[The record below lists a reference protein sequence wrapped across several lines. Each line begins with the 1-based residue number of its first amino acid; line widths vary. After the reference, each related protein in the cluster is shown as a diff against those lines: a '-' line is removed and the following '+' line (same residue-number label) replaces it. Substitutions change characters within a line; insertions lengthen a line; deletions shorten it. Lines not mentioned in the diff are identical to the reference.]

1 MTADCC
7 GRRKDSR
14 HVDFHTNRTRIQGK
28 HANKQLIVNMSG
40 YTGGPAGSGDPGT
53 PGVFAPRWSQGW
65 FTVPQWSDSMGLS
78 TIRDRVDRKGRGRY
92 AAHGC
97 DHERWYGPVA
107 PLPQMMQDHGNLFT
121 PSFPQY
127 CVPGKV
133 NLFVRTLPDSA
144 WLAEN
149 LKAFATFSSAF
160 PEEISIANFLWELRE
175 LGTLI
180 PKIAHTYLETVQ
192 SGILN
197 VEFGWKPFLSDLKTL
212 GELNERV
219 TQRLEH
225 LREIAG
231 KRTRLGAVSEN
242 FYVVGGLA
250 DQVESYYKSFQIR
263 VKHLSTRYDWR
274 AGGYVFQN
282 LDYLDGLIGQLRAFS
297 GALGLQNPV
306 KVLWNALPFSFVM
319 DWFFNVSGH
328 LAAATPQPVGWQ
340 TSGFTSS
347 VTTTTQLELIVENP
361 NVIGVGFPPRKLG
374 TISYRRY
381 SRVPGLP
388 VGGLTIS
395 NLSPRE
401 LALLLALGGR

>member
-1 MTADCC
+1 
-7 GRRKDSR
+7 
-14 HVDFHTNRTRIQGK
+14 
-28 HANKQLIVNMSG
+28 
-40 YTGGPAGSGDPGT
+40 
-53 PGVFAPRWSQGW
+53 
-65 FTVPQWSDSMGLS
+65 
-78 TIRDRVDRKGRGRY
+78 
-92 AAHGC
+92 
-97 DHERWYGPVA
+97 
-107 PLPQMMQDHGNLFT
+107 
-121 PSFPQY
+121 
-127 CVPGKV
+127 
-133 NLFVRTLPDSA
+133 
-144 WLAEN
+144 
-149 LKAFATFSSAF
+149 
-160 PEEISIANFLWELRE
+160 
-175 LGTLI
+175 
-180 PKIAHTYLETVQ
+180 
-192 SGILN
+192 LN